1 MLTTYQTSCER
12 WNMSEIADK
21 IRERRKN
28 LGLSQEGLA
37 ERLHVSRQTISSW
50 ENGKSA
56 IKLENAKPLSYELK
70 IPLTDQ
76 APLSPLEA
84 SHNHPSPGPSRRG
97 PGPPWCDNASRGY
110 ASRTLRRMPG
120 APDEGR
126 LSSSLLSRRK
136 NKITCRNAPTR
147 KLNYLFPGV

>member
-56 IKLENAKPLSYELK
+56 IKLENAKPLSDELK
-70 IPLTDQ
+70 IPL
-76 APLSPLEA
+76 
-84 SHNHPSPGPSRRG
+84 
-97 PGPPWCDNASRGY
+97 
-110 ASRTLRRMPG
+110 
-120 APDEGR
+120 DE
-126 LSSSLLSRRK
+126 
-136 NKITCRNAPTR
+136 
-147 KLNYLFPGV
+147 F

>member
-1 MLTTYQTSCER
+1 MLTTYQTSCEM

-56 IKLENAKPLSYELK
+56 IKLENAKPLSDELK
-70 IPLTDQ
+70 IPLN
-76 APLSPLEA
+76 E
-84 SHNHPSPGPSRRG
+84 
-97 PGPPWCDNASRGY
+97 
-110 ASRTLRRMPG
+110 
-120 APDEGR
+120 
-126 LSSSLLSRRK
+126 
-136 NKITCRNAPTR
+136 
-147 KLNYLFPGV
+147 F